1 MSARRLRGRF
11 IAFEGGEGS
20 GKSTQ
25 AELLAEAID
34 ARLTREP
41 GGTAVGERIREVFLS
56 NDTGELVPRTEVLL
70 VAAARAEHVATVIE
84 PTLES
89 GRDVVCDR
97 FSASSVA
104 YQGYGR
110 GLVPEEVAAVSRW
123 ASGGLEP
130 DLIVLLDVP
139 PEVAAQRLGA
149 ERDPDRVEAA
159 GDDFHRAVA
168 KGFRTLAAGAAD
180 RWLVLDGTLSIEEL
194 AFRIRDAIET
204 RLPR

>member
-1 MSARRLRGRF
+1 MTPARLRGRF

-25 AELLAEAID
+25 AELLAEAIG

-56 NDTGELVPRTEVLL
+56 HDTGELVARTEALL

-84 PTLES
+84 PTLEA

-139 PEVAAQRLGA
+139 PEVAAKRLD
-149 ERDPDRVEAA
+149 EDHDPDRVEAA

-168 KGFRTLAAGAAD
+168 KGFRTLAAAAAD

-194 AFRIRDAIET
+194 AFRIRDAVET